1 MQLNQ
6 GIFRTAVFT
15 LMLVSILSVSSCFTM
30 KYSTT
35 GASIPLEAKTVS
47 VQIFENLT
55 RSQEA
60 GLNQQ
65 ITDKL
70 KDFIQ
75 ANTQLLLINGT
86 GDIDFEGAVTGYA
99 VTPTAIVSGDE
110 AAKNRF
116 TITLKVKFTCEV
128 KPEMNFESS
137 FSRYEDYDA
146 DTDFETAKSLFTDD
160 LLALL
165 IEDIFNKAFA
175 NW

>member
-1 MQLNQ
+1 
-6 GIFRTAVFT
+6 
-15 LMLVSILSVSSCFTM
+15 M
-30 KYSTT
+30 KYSAT

-47 VQIFENLT
+47 VQFFENLT

-60 GLNQQ
+60 GLNQLV
-65 ITDKL
+65 TDKL

-75 ANTQLLLINGT
+75 ANSRLLLINGT
-86 GDIDFEGAVTGYA
+86 GDIDFEGAITGYT

-116 TITLKVKFTCEV
+116 TISLKVKFTCEV
-128 KPEMNFESS
+128 DPEMNFESS

-146 DTDFETAKSLFTDD
+146 NTDFESAKSLFTDD
-160 LLALL
+160 LLDLL
-165 IEDIFNKAFA
+165 IEDIYNKAFA